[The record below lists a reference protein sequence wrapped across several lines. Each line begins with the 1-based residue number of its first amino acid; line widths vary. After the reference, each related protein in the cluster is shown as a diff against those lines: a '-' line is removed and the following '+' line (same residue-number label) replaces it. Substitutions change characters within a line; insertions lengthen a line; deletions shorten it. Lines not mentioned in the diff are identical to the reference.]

1 MDYSSFHDYIV
12 RVFIIRHSTQIRIDV
27 VKLMRFLD
35 C

>member
-12 RVFIIRHSTQIRIDV
+12 GVFIIRYSTQIRIEL
-27 VKLMRFLD
+27 VKLMRVLD